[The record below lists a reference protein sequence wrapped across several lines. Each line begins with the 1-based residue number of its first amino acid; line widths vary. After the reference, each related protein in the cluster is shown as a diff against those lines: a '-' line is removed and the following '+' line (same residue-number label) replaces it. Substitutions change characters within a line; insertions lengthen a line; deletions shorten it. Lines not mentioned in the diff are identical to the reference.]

1 MSRHEHIIA
10 VYTGNG
16 KGKTTSALGMLFR
29 SLGHGQRCA
38 VIQFIKH
45 EPESWG
51 EFKLATELGVHWKN
65 FGQGFTWQQKD
76 QSLSRDDAIAGWEY
90 AKGLLASGAYDF
102 VILDEIS
109 YVLSYGWVSPKS
121 VCEFFTEHRAGLPN
135 LVLTGRHMPEEVCQI
150 SDMVCS
156 IEQVKH
162 HLSSKGIQAQEGI
175 EF

>member
-1 MSRHEHIIA
+1 MSRNNHIIA

-29 SLGHGQRCA
+29 SLGHGHRCA
-38 VIQFIKH
+38 VLQFIKH

-51 EFKLATELGVHWKN
+51 EYIQAKALGVHWKN

-76 QSLSRDDAIAGWEY
+76 ESVGRDDAIAGWEY
-90 AKGLLASGAYDF
+90 AKEILTSGEYDF

-109 YVLSYGWVSPKS
+109 YVLSYGWVRPER
-121 VCEFFTEHRAGLPN
+121 VCEFLSEHRAQLPN
-135 LVLTGRHMPEEVCQI
+135 LVLTGRHMPEEVCQLA
-150 SDMVCS
+150 DMVSS

-162 HLSSKGIQAQEGI
+162 HLKGKGIKAQEGI
-175 EF
+175 EY